1 MPLRQF
7 RVRTNST
14 VWLACFASAVAQ
26 AQWFDWVSPS
36 VPRTADG
43 RVDLAAPAPRMP
55 DDRMDMSGV
64 WVPNDA
70 RGTLFDTSKIQ
81 GWALDE
87 MLKQEQSFYT
97 NDPRFHC
104 LPSGP
109 SNYPAGPSVG
119 GARRMVQHSDYIAI
133 LNPDM
138 TYRQVF
144 MDGRPLEAEPLLPT
158 WMGYSTGHWDG
169 DVLVIE
175 SNGYKATTWL
185 TREGLPH
192 TELLRITE
200 RYTRHDYGHIT
211 LDVTYEDPGTFTEPV
226 QATIDLVNQPDNTLQ
241 EVICN
246 ESETGA
252 QHYTGEISQADT
264 EVVQLPL
271 ETLQKY
277 VGTYQGIWLG
287 NQITTE
293 FSVSDGQ
300 LVLRR
305 TPRYSDTGGNTDFV
319 DYRLVA
325 QSETAFDCTCGLGF
339 VFTVGEDGVA
349 TEVSEV
355 HVSGAW
361 AFRRVDE

>member
-1 MPLRQF
+1 MNLRF
-7 RVRTNST
+7 TGWLFVLAST
-14 VWLACFASAVAQ
+14 TTQ
-26 AQWFDWVSPS
+26 AQWFDWSSPV
-36 VPRTADG
+36 VPRTANG
-43 RVDLAAPAPRMP
+43 RADLEAPAPRLA
-55 DDRMDMSGV
+55 DGRMDMSGV

-70 RGTLFDTSKIQ
+70 RGTLFDSSKIQ
-81 GWALDE
+81 GWALE
-87 MLKQEQSFYT
+87 AMLEQERTFYT

-119 GARRMVQHSDYIAI
+119 GQRRMVQHPDYIAI

-158 WMGYSTGHWDG
+158 WMGYSTGHWEG

-175 SNGYKATTWL
+175 SNGYNAKTWL

-192 TELLRITE
+192 TEQLRITE

-211 LDVTYEDPGTFTEPV
+211 LEVTYEDPGTFTEPV
-226 QATIDLVNQPDNTLQ
+226 HATIDLVNQPDNGLLET
-241 EVICN
+241 ICN
-246 ESETGA
+246 ESETGR
-252 QHYTGEISQADT
+252 QHYSGEISQAEQ
-264 EVVQLPL
+264 EVVQVPL

-277 VGTYQGIWLG
+277 VGTYKGVWLG
-287 NQITTE
+287 NQITAVI
-293 FSVSDGQ
+293 SVRDGE
-300 LVLRR
+300 LILTR
-305 TPRYSDTGGNTDFV
+305 TPRYSDTGGNTDSA
-319 DYRLVA
+319 DSRLVA
-325 QSETAFDCTCGLGF
+325 QSETAFDCSCGLGF
-339 VFTVGEDGVA
+339 VFKVGEDGIA

-361 AFRRVDE
+361 PFKRVAE